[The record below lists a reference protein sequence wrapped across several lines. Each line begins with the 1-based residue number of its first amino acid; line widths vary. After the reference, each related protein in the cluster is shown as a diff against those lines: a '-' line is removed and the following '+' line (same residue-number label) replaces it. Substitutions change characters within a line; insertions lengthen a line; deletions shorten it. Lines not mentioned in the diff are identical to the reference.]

1 MECKMRKPT
10 FLILTVLLSTPALAW
25 VPQLDESTAKAVID
39 GAYGR
44 RTPVPTFK
52 TVDLSVKDG
61 QFAAGQDAIKAFE
74 GGASCVQNWLAAPQD
89 FSAGSRPVSL
99 TLSGQADQ
107 LYFAAQDARD
117 SFKNLSAKDAVAAFQ
132 AGFLPSSSNDFG
144 TVYVAKT
151 EVKQSGNVTTAT
163 TTVTTE
169 PKKVSQTPALPN
181 GELRI
186 DVGVRGLPSEQA
198 RSAYLVRLK
207 GKDGQLLAPSRST
220 YVNDWKQDSGVWN
233 GTLVYYFQPLKA
245 GVGASDKAE
254 LLLRTEAD
262 TSCAY
267 SVTLDLGSF
276 Q

>member
-1 MECKMRKPT
+1 MRKPT
-10 FLILTVLLSTPALAW
+10 FLILTMLLSTPALAW
-25 VPQLDESTAKAVID
+25 VPQLDESTAKSVID

-44 RTPVPTFK
+44 RAPVPTFQ

-61 QFAAGQDAIKAFE
+61 QFAAGKDVVKAFE
-74 GGASCVQNWLAAPQD
+74 GGSTCVQNWVAAPQD

-107 LYFAAQDARD
+107 LFFQAQDARD
-117 SFKNLSAKDAVAAFQ
+117 SFKNLSAKEALGEEYA
-132 AGFLPSSSNDFG
+132 S
-144 TVYVAKT
+144 KR
-151 EVKQSGNVTTAT
+151 
-163 TTVTTE
+163 
-169 PKKVSQTPALPN
+169 LPN

-186 DVGVRGLPSEQA
+186 DVGVRGLPTEQA

-220 YVNDWKQDSGVWN
+220 YVNDWKPMDIAGNPGPVSATAPAKSTTDGNTTATAAPAKGPFQ

-245 GVGASDKAE
+245 GLGASDKAE

-267 SVTLDLGSF
+267 SITLDLGSF

>member
-1 MECKMRKPT
+1 MRKPT

-25 VPQLDESTAKAVID
+25 VPQLDEPTAKSVID

-74 GGASCVQNWLAAPQD
+74 GGPSCVQNWLAAPQD

-220 YVNDWKQDSGVWN
+220 YVNDWKQDGGVWN

-245 GVGASDKAE
+245 GLGASDKAE